1 MVAEEADLSELPA
14 IGEDLGAKIAT
25 MVETGSLPEL
35 EALKAEVPGGLVAV
49 LGISGLGPKRV
60 QALHEALGIDD
71 IEGLRKAAEAGKVRE
86 VEGFGEKTEA
96 NILHELDTRGPGET
110 RTPIRE
116 AEERAEPLVA
126 HLKGAEG
133 AETVTIAGSYRRR
146 KETVGDLD
154 ILVACEDCAP
164 VMERFAAYEDVAEVI
179 SRGETRSTVVL
190 GNGLQVDLRAVAPE
204 SHGAALHYF
213 TGSKA
218 HNIHVRRMGQG
229 RGLKI
234 NEYGVFE
241 GDRRVAGATEEE
253 VYDRVGL
260 PWILPELREDR
271 GEIEAA
277 AKGALPEL
285 VALGDIRGNLH
296 AHTDWSDGSAT
307 ARGMA
312 GAARDRGWDYLA
324 ITDHSKAVRVAN
336 GLDADRLARQIDEI
350 DALNDDLDG
359 IAVLKSVEVDILED
373 GTLDL
378 PDDILSRLDFAT
390 AAIHSHFA
398 LSREKQTARIL
409 KAMDNARVSVLA
421 HPTGRMIGKREG
433 YPLDMEAIVS
443 RAADTGVVLEI
454 NAQPQRLDLDDA
466 HARMAVEAGAK
477 LSIGTDAHAPGHLDF
492 MRHGVDQA
500 RRGWVSAADVV
511 NTRSLSDLRK
521 LLRR

>member
-1 MVAEEADLSELPA
+1 
-14 IGEDLGAKIAT
+14 
-25 MVETGSLPEL
+25 
-35 EALKAEVPGGLVAV
+35 
-49 LGISGLGPKRV
+49 
-60 QALHEALGIDD
+60 
-71 IEGLRKAAEAGKVRE
+71 
-86 VEGFGEKTEA
+86 
-96 NILHELDTRGPGET
+96 
-110 RTPIRE
+110 
-116 AEERAEPLVA
+116 
-126 HLKGAEG
+126 
-133 AETVTIAGSYRRR
+133 
-146 KETVGDLD
+146 
-154 ILVACEDCAP
+154 
-164 VMERFAAYEDVAEVI
+164 
-179 SRGETRSTVVL
+179 
-190 GNGLQVDLRAVAPE
+190 
-204 SHGAALHYF
+204 
-213 TGSKA
+213 
-218 HNIHVRRMGQG
+218 MGQG

-359 IAVLKSVEVDILED
+359 IALLKSVEVDILED